1 LEQVER
7 LKQALA
13 LKVMMEATQFFSALL
28 LLAVAVV
35 VVELEILQVVEVVAQ
50 VVVEPTIN
58 LEALVELVIRQ
69 ARLHLKE
76 TMAELLQ
83 FQQVRVEVAPEQ

>member
-1 LEQVER
+1 VER

>member
-1 LEQVER
+1 
-7 LKQALA
+7 
-13 LKVMMEATQFFSALL
+13 MMEATQFFSALL